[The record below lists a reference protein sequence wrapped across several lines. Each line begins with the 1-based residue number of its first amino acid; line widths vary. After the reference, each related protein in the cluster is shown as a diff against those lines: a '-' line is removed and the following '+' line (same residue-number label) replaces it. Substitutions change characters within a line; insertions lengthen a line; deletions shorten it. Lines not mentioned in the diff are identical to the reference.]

1 MHKEIVPFLLIIII
15 IALVSSIW
23 VIQTKINYAQKQS
36 VDLQNQL
43 TYYENSTNTLQTKV
57 SNLKTQIHELQNP
70 IYNVTIENITSE
82 PWYVPVGVA
91 MFKDF
96 SITIK
101 NVGVR
106 DVEGLTFKFEV
117 LSNGTVWDN
126 QNYEVG
132 MTSPQQFGVL
142 HVQES
147 KVVVAEI
154 RSSLDV
160 SFAGKSFVV
169 MVMLDKTVLDV
180 QTVTLSAGFPQN

>member
-23 VIQTKINYAQKQS
+23 VIQTKINDAQKQS
-36 VDLQNQL
+36 IDLQNQL
-43 TYYENSTNTLQTKV
+43 TFYENSTNALHTKV
-57 SNLKTQIHELQNP
+57 SNLETQIHELQNP
-70 IYNVTIENITSE
+70 IYNVTIESVTSE

-96 SITIK
+96 SITVK

-126 QNYEVG
+126 PNYEVG
-132 MTSPQQFGVL
+132 MTSPEQFGVL

-147 KVVVAEI
+147 KVVGAGI
-154 RSSLDV
+154 RSSLAV
-160 SFAGKSFVV
+160 SFAGTSFVV
-169 MVMLDKTVLDV
+169 TVMLDKTVLDV
-180 QTVTLSAGFPQN
+180 QSVPLSAGF

>member
-1 MHKEIVPFLLIIII
+1 
-15 IALVSSIW
+15 
-23 VIQTKINYAQKQS
+23 
-36 VDLQNQL
+36 
-43 TYYENSTNTLQTKV
+43 
-57 SNLKTQIHELQNP
+57 
-70 IYNVTIENITSE
+70 VTIENITSE

-96 SITIK
+96 SVTVK

-126 QNYEVG
+126 QNYEVD

-169 MVMLDKTVLDV
+169 TIMLDKTVLDV
-180 QTVTLSAGFPQN
+180 QTVPLSAGFPQN

>member
-15 IALVSSIW
+15 IASVSSIW

-57 SNLKTQIHELQNP
+57 SNLETQIHELQNP

-101 NVGVR
+101 SVGVR

-117 LSNGTVWDN
+117 RSNGTVWDN

-132 MTSPQQFGVL
+132 MTHP
-142 HVQES
+142 
-147 KVVVAEI
+147 
-154 RSSLDV
+154 SSLV
-160 SFAGKSFVV
+160 FFTSKNLRS
-169 MVMLDKTVLDV
+169 
-180 QTVTLSAGFPQN
+180 

>member
-1 MHKEIVPFLLIIII
+1 MRKEIVPILLIIII
-15 IALVSSIW
+15 TVLVSSIW
-23 VIQTKINYAQKQS
+23 VIQTKINDAQKQS

-43 TYYENSTNTLQTKV
+43 TYYENSTNMLQTKV
-57 SNLKTQIHELQNP
+57 SNLETQIHELQNP

-147 KVVVAEI
+147 KVIGAGI

-160 SFAGKSFVV
+160 SFAEKSLVV
-169 MVMLDKTVLDV
+169 TVMLDKTVLNIRAV
-180 QTVTLSAGFPQN
+180 PLSSGFPQN